1 MNKNTQL
8 LQTLYLV
15 HTGNLISL
23 QEGGGKF
30 SGYYEGDIRYFA
42 TDCKDDIQNIED
54 EVLQEDVDFILDT
67 VENEVTFNVA
77 YYILCLPENVEFL
90 KKELRMDY
98 TFDWVN
104 YSVKEV
110 RDKLKEII
118 EDEWEENSEDYPEL
132 FSVLEDYDDD
142 EILYLVIVFR

>member
-23 QEGGGKF
+23 QEWGGEF
-30 SGYYEGDIRYFA
+30 SSYYDGDTRYFA

-142 EILYLVIVFR
+142 EILYLVIVSR

>member
-1 MNKNTQL
+1 MNKDTQL
-8 LQTLYLV
+8 LRTLYLV

-23 QEGGGKF
+23 QEVGGKF
-30 SGYYEGDIRYFA
+30 SSYYDGDIRYFA

-67 VENEVTFNVA
+67 VEDEVTFKVA

-110 RDKLKEII
+110 RDKIKEII
-118 EDEWEENSEDYPEL
+118 EDEWEESSEDYSEL

-142 EILYLVIVFR
+142 EVLYLVTVSR